1 MTNVSAHEQWIDELL
16 LSTSLG
22 LYADTVMH
30 YAVRDQRT
38 LCDICAIKGWRFM
51 SLLRLSLP
59 QGYTLLMLL
68 LNNVAPW
75 EA

>member
-1 MTNVSAHEQWIDELL
+1 
-16 LSTSLG
+16 
-22 LYADTVMH
+22 
-30 YAVRDQRT
+30 
-38 LCDICAIKGWRFM
+38 M